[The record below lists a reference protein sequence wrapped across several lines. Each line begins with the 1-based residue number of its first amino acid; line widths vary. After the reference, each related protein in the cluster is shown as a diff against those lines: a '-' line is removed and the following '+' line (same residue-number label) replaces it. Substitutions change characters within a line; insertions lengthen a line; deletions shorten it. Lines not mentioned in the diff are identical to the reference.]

1 MDALKV
7 LVVPSRITEIDGFP
21 ALPNMQRE
29 ILAITTGHESTVL
42 NEPVRWIDMLRA
54 VTGDKE
60 YDIYHYGGH
69 LTDASLVLGS
79 EIISVSHVIMM
90 IQTGK
95 PRLVVMNSCSG
106 EVAAERIASQCSC
119 DVIYA
124 ITSLD
129 NDIAITFAIA
139 FYAQLRKVESFRAA
153 FDVASTGESVF
164 RYLDGKYSAI
174 ERGDSLAT
182 DIADIKKSLFD
193 PYGGRGFAQ
202 RLTRIESIVEEY
214 LPVWRAI
221 AATFSS
227 TKTISSQMFT
237 VIMAL
242 LVVLSAAVLFFAFYG
257 ANGGG

>member
-1 MDALKV
+1 
-7 LVVPSRITEIDGFP
+7 
-21 ALPNMQRE
+21 
-29 ILAITTGHESTVL
+29 
-42 NEPVRWIDMLRA
+42 VR
-54 VTGDKE
+54 VF
-60 YDIYHYGGH
+60 
-69 LTDASLVLGS
+69 V
-79 EIISVSHVIMM
+79 
-90 IQTGK
+90 
-95 PRLVVMNSCSG
+95 
-106 EVAAERIASQCSC
+106 
-119 DVIYA
+119 
-124 ITSLD
+124 
-129 NDIAITFAIA
+129 
-139 FYAQLRKVESFRAA
+139 FR
-153 FDVASTGESVF
+153 DLICVF

-202 RLTRIESIVEEY
+202 RLTRIEGIVKEY

-221 AATFSS
+221 AATFAS

>member
-1 MDALKV
+1 MDALRV
-7 LVVPSRITEIDGFP
+7 LVVPSRMTEIDGFP
-21 ALPNMQRE
+21 SLPNMQRE
-29 ILAITTGHESTVL
+29 ILAITTGYESTVL

-69 LTDASLVLGS
+69 LTDAGLVLGS
-79 EIISVSHVIMM
+79 EIVSVNHLIMM

-95 PRLVVMNSCSG
+95 PMLVVMNSCSG

-124 ITSLD
+124 MTNLD
-129 NDIAITFAIA
+129 NDIAITFAIT
-139 FYAQLRKVESFRAA
+139 FYSQLRKAESFKEA

-257 ANGGG
+257 ANGG

>member
-7 LVVPSRITEIDGFP
+7 LVVPSRATELEGFP
-21 ALPNMQRE
+21 SLPMMQRE
-29 ILAITTGHESTVL
+29 ILAITNSNDATVL

-54 VTGDKE
+54 VTGDIE
-60 YDIYHYGGH
+60 YDIIHYSGHMTSGG
-69 LTDASLVLGS
+69 LVLGK
-79 EIISVSHVIMM
+79 EIIYPNQLIMM
-90 IQTGK
+90 IQTGN
-95 PRLVVMNSCSG
+95 PSLVVVLSCDG
-106 EVAAERIASQCSC
+106 EDAAERIASQCRC
-119 DVIYA
+119 DVIY
-124 ITSLD
+124 SMLPLD
-129 NDIAITFAIA
+129 NDIAITFSIA
-139 FYAQLRKVESFRAA
+139 FYAQLRKANSYREA
-153 FDVASTGESVF
+153 FDVASTGESTL
-164 RYLDGKYSAI
+164 RYLEGKYTTVT
-174 ERGDSLAT
+174 RGDSLAA

-202 RLTRIESIVEEY
+202 RLTRLEGIVEEY

-221 AATFSS
+221 AATFAS